1 MAHLLEIGRQPDE
14 KPGADDAD
22 REQRRRER
30 DAELVAAEQPE
41 QRRAGFGAG
50 RANAARAGRHLG
62 AVKRGLLDAG
72 AHPEQRD
79 RRQRAQPEHDAPGE
93 LGRRQ
98 AEGDRVGEEDAG
110 IADRPGALNGADDAP
125 ALRRVRVFRH
135 QHRARG
141 PLAAEPEA
149 LQRQEHQQLLVGLR
163 AAGEQREQRVR
174 RDREDQHPHAARA
187 RRPAPRRRRR
197 PPRSSPGRRSRAAPP
212 AREKA
217 QTRRS
222 RRAGQNPRSSGCRR
236 RAPSRRRSP
245 RTRRDRAGTASSTSP
260 GARLAGRVRHS
271 GAGCGPPGPLAPS
284 GPPRDGPASI
294 RLLQARMERSDHAG
308 ARIP

>member
-1 MAHLLEIGRQPDE
+1 MPSTVRWRTCFQIGRQPDE

-50 RANAARAGRHLG
+50 RARTARAGRRLG
-62 AVKRGLLDAG
+62 AVERGLLDAG

-79 RRQRAQPEHDAPGE
+79 RRQRAEPEHDAPGE

-110 IADRPGALNGADDAP
+110 IADRPGALHGADDAP

-149 LQRQEHQQLLVGLR
+149 LQRQEEQQLLVGLR

-174 RDREDQHPHAARA
+174 RDREDQHPHAPDRVGQRPGDGAAHRARHQADAPEQPRLRGGERKRGGHGGQDKAHGHLVVGVERPAAEGRPERGATGWGQRPVPVQARA
-187 RRPAPRRRRR
+187 E
-197 PPRSSPGRRSRAAPP
+197 PGEHAIQVRAA
-212 AREKA
+212 
-217 QTRRS
+217 
-222 RRAGQNPRSSGCRR
+222 G
-236 RAPSRRRSP
+236 
-245 RTRRDRAGTASSTSP
+245 
-260 GARLAGRVRHS
+260 GRVR
-271 GAGCGPPGPLAPS
+271 L
-284 GPPRDGPASI
+284 
-294 RLLQARMERSDHAG
+294 RLHQVLLVTVRR
-308 ARIP
+308 

>member
-1 MAHLLEIGRQPDE
+1 MPSTVRWRTCFEIGRQPDE

-174 RDREDQHPHAARA
+174 RDREDQHPHAAQHVGQRPGHGAAHRA
-187 RRPAPRRRRR
+187 RHQADAPEQPRLRGRKRKRGGHGGQDKTHGHLVVGVERPAAEGR
-197 PPRSSPGRRSRAAPP
+197 PERGATGR
-212 AREKA
+212 
-217 QTRRS
+217 
-222 RRAGQNPRSSGCRR
+222 GQRPV
-236 RAPSRRRSP
+236 P
-245 RTRRDRAGTASSTSP
+245 
-260 GARLAGRVRHS
+260 V
-271 GAGCGPPGPLAPS
+271 
-284 GPPRDGPASI
+284 
-294 RLLQARMERSDHAG
+294 QARA
-308 ARIP
+308 